1 MKILLYVLDM
11 FVNIDPYTKFIR
23 FWLITMFLLVIIIIA
38 IGGLTRLTDSGLS
51 ITEWELFKGIL
62 PPLNIEK
69 WNFYFNEY
77 KKIPEYQSIN
87 LNMSIDEFKII
98 YYWEYVHRLIAR
110 LIGLF
115 AILPLI
121 YIYLKYKNKIIKDLK
136 YISIFL
142 LICFQGFIG
151 WFMVKSGLI
160 DNTDVSHYR
169 LALHLVIALII
180 LSITFWFILQNFDIK
195 KFTNKINNKF
205 LFIFFILILFQILL
219 GVFLAGLNGG
229 LLYNSWPDMNGN
241 FLPNDISKN
250 DLYNTEI
257 LDNPSVIQFYHRM
270 SAYMIIIFLIIL
282 NFSSYKNKIEFKPIL
297 ILNFA
302 IFFQIII
309 GIITLITGVKIYYA
323 SLHQLGSVFVLISYL
338 NIYYKNTN

>member
-1 MKILLYVLDM
+1 M

-87 LNMSIDEFKII
+87 LNMSIDEFKVI

-121 YIYLKYKNKIIKDLK
+121 YIYFKFKNKMIKDLK

-160 DNTDVSHYR
+160 NNTDVSHYR
-169 LALHLVIALII
+169 LALHLIIALII

-205 LFIFFILILFQILL
+205 LLIFFILILFQIIL

-282 NFSSYKNKIEFKPIL
+282 NLSSYKNKIELWYIK
-297 ILNFA
+297 N
-302 IFFQIII
+302 QS
-309 GIITLITGVKIYYA
+309 IITYFKIIFVTA
-323 SLHQLGSVFVLISYL
+323 WVIIFSKSRIIEKFFSDIPVLPPSL
-338 NIYYKNTN
+338 KA